1 MLTARSD
8 GFKCRPFVL
17 LKRVK
22 PDKEVVKKFKSKLEL
37 CWAGTN
43 WMNDE
48 CTSDYLQKII
58 GPSFF
63 GKRLLAWDSFR
74 CHISESTKK
83 KLKQLQI
90 DTAVVP
96 GGCTKFIQV
105 SLILVYLNLLFVFR
119 LLMSIGTHHSKQNFV
134 SRMKIGWC
142 MERSRLLM
150 AETCELHQWTFIC
163 NG

>member
-1 MLTARSD
+1 MPVLTTGHDKMCVTVMLTARSD

-17 LKRVK
+17 LPRKR
-22 PDKEVVKKFKSKLEL
+22 PDLKVVNKFKNKLEL
-37 CWAGTN
+37 CWGGTT

-48 CTSDYLQKII
+48 LTSDYLQKII

-74 CHISESTKK
+74 CHISEATKK

-90 DTAVVP
+90 DTAVIP

-105 SLILVYLNLLFVFR
+105 CFGILLTFEFCFR
-119 LLMSIGTHHSKQNFV
+119 PRTSIGMLR
-134 SRMKIGWC
+134 SRQRSVNCTRIGWC
-142 MERSRLLM
+142 MARS
-150 AETCELHQWTFIC
+150 C
-163 NG
+163 